1 MKNGLYKL
9 RLENGLPE
17 NLEDL
22 GESAFYRGGP
32 NIKITQ
38 LPKRLKEIRS
48 NTFADCAQV
57 AIREF
62 GSADA
67 SAEFALTQI
76 AGGAFARAGLG
87 RTDITEVIFN
97 QSIGPNSFGSNCFS
111 GSYASWDK
119 SSNPRLDKI
128 TFMNPSITLD
138 NVDGILSNAGLAAVT
153 KELVKEN

>member
-1 MKNGLYKL
+1 MRLK
-9 RLENGLPE
+9 LENGLPE
-17 NLEDL
+17 NLEEL

-38 LPKRLKEIRS
+38 LPKKLKEIKS
-48 NTFADCAQV
+48 NTFSDCAQV

-67 SAEFALTQI
+67 SAESALTQI
-76 AGGAFARAGLG
+76 AGGAFARAGLN
-87 RTDITEVIFN
+87 RTDVTEIIFN
-97 QSIGPNSFGSNCFS
+97 QSIGPNSFGSKCFS

-119 SSNPRLDKI
+119 SLNPRLDKI
-128 TFMNPSITLD
+128 TFMNPNITLD
-138 NVDGILSNAGLAAVT
+138 NVDKILSQAELSAVT